1 MSAKVSEL
9 PYRWKIDWTLT
20 VKWSILHSSKTCIV
34 LTMHRPSRS
43 SWYIGHILIAIIN
56 RSRLENR
63 HFCGISLC
71 DNVGKDGGG
80 MGQRLRPW
88 KCVLYRH
95 CIAVLFEAYRL
106 RPRVQGRTPS
116 MCTANFKRC
125 FGTWQSHK
133 SIYGGSSRLMR
144 RMPSVM

>member
-88 KCVLYRH
+88 KCVLT
-95 CIAVLFEAYRL
+95 ATALLF
-106 RPRVQGRTPS
+106 
-116 MCTANFKRC
+116 
-125 FGTWQSHK
+125 
-133 SIYGGSSRLMR
+133 SSRHIVCGRESREGRQACAL
-144 RMPSVM
+144 PTSNVVLGLGNHTNQLTADQAG